1 MNEPSG
7 VSRQRR
13 VLVFRLELSEKYII
27 SEAHYVELNFDKI
40 AWVR

>member
-1 MNEPSG
+1 MNPPAFLW
-7 VSRQRR
+7 RRR

-27 SEAHYVELNFDKI
+27 SEAHYIELNFDKI